1 MQNKLINPASSK
13 LKTFAF
19 PKTTLKNEKSGDWKK
34 MFTKHVL
41 IGSELRIN
49 IKKYKI
55 LLIIG
60 RKIIQFF

>member
-1 MQNKLINPASSK
+1 MINLASSK
-13 LKTFAF
+13 LKMFAF
-19 PKTTLKNEKSGDWKK
+19 PKTTLKNKKSGDWKK

-41 IGSELRIN
+41 LGSELRIN